1 MVPAQGHAYAP
12 GHGFGSGAIKMFSD
26 FDFLIIPIVAML
38 LLLGGA
44 ASIIALALRSRNEGG
59 DPGIGTTRRIFLYG
73 LAFAALITAAS
84 GLALLTAALLTAGSG
99 DVIAGD
105 GASAL
110 AFGIAAGGVG
120 FALWALLWRAA
131 QRSVERHPAE
141 AGALGRKVYVYFVLG
156 ASAITVAFSLTLYIG
171 DLLDGFGAEP
181 GDLAVPL
188 VWAGVWAFHWRI
200 ETAEGQRSPAA
211 ATARRIYVYTLAT
224 YGLILLAAGAAILG
238 GALLNAGYHTAF
250 SGDNSPDGLPE
261 AWSFFIVGAALW
273 STHWLWLARG
283 DASGIRQ
290 AVLYVLGVF
299 GGTAAATGA
308 LSTLLVIFARW
319 LLDPERGRSALEH
332 FDPVPETLVVLLV
345 TAAVA
350 VYYRRT
356 ALAEASA
363 APGQGVRAQRAYRY
377 LSAAIGLGTLWVALT
392 LLIAVAVGLAVPSA
406 QGSFTGQRWWGMP
419 LSVGITLLIVGAAL
433 WGWHWPRLQSA
444 ARSAADERASLS
456 RRAYLFTVF
465 GVSAAAGL
473 ISLITLLYGVLEAAL
488 NSELSTAVLD
498 GGKWALGVAVTAAAV
513 SVYHRLVLREDA
525 AAAPPAEGQPSR
537 PSAPPKRVTALVDAE
552 SAAAVEALERAL
564 GASIARCIRADAAGA
579 PPLSDDE
586 AAAIA
591 ERIREAP
598 GSEVVL
604 VVDSSGVRVV
614 PL

>member
-1 MVPAQGHAYAP
+1 ML
-12 GHGFGSGAIKMFSD
+12 FSD

-44 ASIIALALRSRNEGG
+44 ASIIALALRSRSDGG
-59 DPGIGTTRRIFLYG
+59 NPGIGTTRRIFLYG

-84 GLALLTAALLTAGSG
+84 GLALLIGALLTAISG
-99 DVIAGD
+99 DVIAGE

-110 AFGIAAGGVG
+110 AFGIAAGSVG
-120 FALWALLWRAA
+120 FAVWALLWRAA

-141 AGALGRKVYVYFVLG
+141 AGALGRKVYVYLVLG
-156 ASAITVAFSLTLYIG
+156 AAAITIAFSLTLFIG
-171 DLLDGFGAEP
+171 DLIDGIGADLA
-181 GDLAVPL
+181 DLAVPL

-200 ETAEGQRSPAA
+200 ESAEGQRSQAA
-211 ATARRIYVYTLAT
+211 ATARRIYVYTLSV

-250 SGDNSPDGLPE
+250 NGDNNPDGLPE
-261 AWSFFIVGAALW
+261 AWSFAIVGIVLW
-273 STHWLWLARG
+273 GSHWLWFARG
-283 DASGIRQ
+283 DASGLRQ

-308 LSTLLVIFARW
+308 LSTLLVIFIRW
-319 LLDPERGRSALEH
+319 PLDPERGRSALEH
-332 FDPVPETLVVLLV
+332 FDPVPETLVVLVV
-345 TAAVA
+345 TAGVA
-350 VYYRRT
+350 AYHRRA
-356 ALAEASA
+356 ALSEAAA

-392 LLIAVAVGLAVPSA
+392 LLIAVAVGFAVPSA
-406 QGSFTGQRWWGMP
+406 QGSFTGERWWGLP
-419 LSVGITLLIVGAAL
+419 LSIGITLLIVGAGL

-444 ARSAADERASLS
+444 AGSDADERASLS

-465 GVSAAAGL
+465 GVSVAAGL

-488 NSELSTAVLD
+488 NNDLSTAVLD

-513 SVYHRLVLREDA
+513 SVYHWLVLREDA
-525 AAAPPAEGQPSR
+525 AAAPPAPEQPLV
-537 PSAPPKRVTALVDAE
+537 PETPPKRVTALVSTE
-552 SAAAVEALERAL
+552 GAALVDALERAL
-564 GASIARCIRADAAGA
+564 GTTIERRIRADATGA
-579 PPLSDDE
+579 PSLSDDE
-586 AAAIA
+586 ASAIA

-598 GSEVVL
+598 GEEVVL
-604 VVDSSGVRVV
+604 VVDDEGVRIV

>member
-1 MVPAQGHAYAP
+1 
-12 GHGFGSGAIKMFSD
+12 MFSD

-44 ASIIALALRSRNEGG
+44 ASIIALALRSRNDGG

-84 GLALLTAALLTAGSG
+84 GLALLTGALLTVISG
-99 DVIAGD
+99 DVIAGE

-120 FALWALLWRAA
+120 FAVWALLWRAA

-141 AGALGRKVYVYFVLG
+141 AGALGRKVYVYLVLG
-156 ASAITVAFSLTLYIG
+156 AAAITVAFSLTLYIG
-171 DLLDGFGAEP
+171 DLLNANRSP
-181 GDLAVPL
+181 RIGDLAVPL

-200 ETAEGQRSPAA
+200 ESAEGQRSQAA
-211 ATARRIYVYTLAT
+211 ATARRIYLYTLST
-224 YGLILLAAGAAILG
+224 YGLILLAAGAAMLG
-238 GALLNAGYHTAF
+238 GALLDAGYQAAF
-250 SGDNSPDGLPE
+250 DGGGRSDNLPE
-261 AWSFFIVGAALW
+261 GWSFIIVGAALW
-273 STHWLWLARG
+273 GTHWLWFARG
-283 DASGIRQ
+283 DASGLRQ
-290 AVLYVLGVF
+290 AVLYVVGVF
-299 GGTAAATGA
+299 GGTAAVTGA

-319 LLDPERGRSALEH
+319 PLDPERGRSALEH
-332 FDPVPETLVVLLV
+332 FDSVPETFGVLLV

-350 VYYRRT
+350 AYHRQT
-356 ALAEASA
+356 ALSEAAA
-363 APGQGVRAQRAYRY
+363 APGQAVHAQRAYRY

-406 QGSFTGQRWWGMP
+406 QGSFAGERWWGMP
-419 LSVGITLLIVGAAL
+419 LSIGITLLIVGAGL
-433 WGWHWPRLQSA
+433 WGWHWPRLLQA
-444 ARSAADERASLS
+444 ARADGDERTSLS

-465 GVSAAAGL
+465 GISVAAGL

-513 SVYHRLVLREDA
+513 SVYHWLVLREDA
-525 AAAPPAEGQPSR
+525 AAAPPAEEQPSL
-537 PSAPPKRVTALVDAE
+537 PEAPPKRVTALVGAE
-552 SAAAVEALERAL
+552 GATVIDALERAL
-564 GASIARCIRADAAGA
+564 GASIARRIRADAVGA
-579 PPLSDDE
+579 PALSDGE
-586 AAAIA
+586 AASIA

-604 VVDSSGVRVV
+604 VVDDEGVRIV